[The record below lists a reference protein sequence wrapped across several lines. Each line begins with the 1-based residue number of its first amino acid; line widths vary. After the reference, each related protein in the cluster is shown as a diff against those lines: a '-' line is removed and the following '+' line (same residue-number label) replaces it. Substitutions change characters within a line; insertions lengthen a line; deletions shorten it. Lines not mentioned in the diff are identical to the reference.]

1 MKLTSTF
8 DVCPEV
14 LFGFPF
20 YYPHN
25 LLKTVRIEHSTKKK
39 AFIYIC
45 VRGIDFA
52 SVFEIFWWF
61 GIFLSFL
68 LIPSSKYSILK
79 SYFYFENL
87 IERYSCCCL
96 TSNHRLAQM
105 VYSLCLAK
113 YLKSSIKYQHF
124 QLTRFKGLFEPL
136 QSLGVRRHEQS
147 KEYTRLRSQGR
158 VEPKFYWIILRVYV

>member
-1 MKLTSTF
+1 MNIL
-8 DVCPEV
+8 
-14 LFGFPF
+14 
-20 YYPHN
+20 
-25 LLKTVRIEHSTKKK
+25 RKKK
-39 AFIYIC
+39 RSYIF
-45 VRGIDFA
+45 VLGVSIWLLFLRFFDGL
-52 SVFEIFWWF
+52 VFFC
-61 GIFLSFL
+61 LSL

-96 TSNHRLAQM
+96 TSNHRLAKM

-124 QLTRFKGLFEPL
+124 QLTRLKGLFEPL
-136 QSLGVRRHEQS
+136 QSLGVRRHEQF
-147 KEYTRLRSQGR
+147 KEYTRLRPQGR